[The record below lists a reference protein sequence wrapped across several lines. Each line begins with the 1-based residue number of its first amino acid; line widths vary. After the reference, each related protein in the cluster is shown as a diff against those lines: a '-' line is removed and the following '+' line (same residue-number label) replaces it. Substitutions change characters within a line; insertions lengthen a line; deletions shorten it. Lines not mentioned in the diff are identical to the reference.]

1 MTQAFQIK
9 ETENNGLKRAYT
21 VVVSFDYIE
30 GKLGEELKRVGEKV
44 KIPGFRPGKV
54 PMQVLKQRYKANA
67 IGDVLNSTVDDVL
80 RTLIAEHK
88 AVPALRPDVKIES
101 YEDDADMSLSVN
113 FEIMPESPEIDY
125 SVVNIEKPAFSVSED
140 EVNKSLTRLADGKRE
155 MKDVETSSATGN
167 VVVIDFKG
175 FLGDEPFAGGEGK
188 GYSLELGSGQ
198 FIPGF
203 EEQLVGKKAGDA
215 CEVNVTFPADYHSKD
230 LAGKET
236 RFEVMVHKVQEVNPA
251 VIDNTLATAY
261 GYESL
266 DVLKGFIREQ
276 LEKEHTAMSRGYLKK
291 QLFDALEKQCGFDVP
306 EAMLKLEFDSIWK
319 QAVQEAKAEGKSE
332 ADVELERE
340 QYSAIARRRVQLGIL
355 LSQTAGR
362 NQLEVTQKDMQAAIF
377 EQAKMYPGQEMKILE
392 FFQKNPQ
399 QAQELRGP
407 ILEEKAVDFI
417 LERITVNESSKT
429 LDELLEA
436 EDAATSDVSASANAK
451 KAAEKA
457 GDSEKKA
464 ASSEKKTDA
473 DASEKKT
480 AKQKKED

>member
-1 MTQAFQIK
+1 M
-9 ETENNGLKRAYT
+9 
-21 VVVSFDYIE
+21 
-30 GKLGEELKRVGEKV
+30 
-44 KIPGFRPGKV
+44 
-54 PMQVLKQRYKANA
+54 
-67 IGDVLNSTVDDVL
+67 
-80 RTLIAEHK
+80 
-88 AVPALRPDVKIES
+88 
-101 YEDDADMSLSVN
+101 
-113 FEIMPESPEIDY
+113 
-125 SVVNIEKPAFSVSED
+125 
-140 EVNKSLTRLADGKRE
+140 
-155 MKDVETSSATGN
+155 
-167 VVVIDFKG
+167 
-175 FLGDEPFAGGEGK
+175 
-188 GYSLELGSGQ
+188 
-198 FIPGF
+198 
-203 EEQLVGKKAGDA
+203 
-215 CEVNVTFPADYHSKD
+215 
-230 LAGKET
+230 
-236 RFEVMVHKVQEVNPA
+236 
-251 VIDNTLATAY
+251 
-261 GYESL
+261 
-266 DVLKGFIREQ
+266 
-276 LEKEHTAMSRGYLKK
+276 KK